1 MTPICEMNG
10 VLLVS
15 MLQEDTM
22 VIIWAGMEFK
32 RHKNNSRNC
41 RLKSKYFPFKNG
53 VWALIPLTEACFS
66 SGWWQAK
73 KTVWGRSSQWR
84 SEETWQIT
92 PPVACFCHDRSEF
105 TWEAAHVLP
114 PWHGH
119 LHHLNILSKEGV
131 PEKENLKSQ
140 TSNRFAL
147 DMMRRF
153 GRDGPGC
160 LGQMFSTSFKAL
172 PFVFSAEWSN
182 PQAEEGPACEAWT
195 NFSHKHCGFILFI
208 LLCVPFQ
215 KKMKAPRF
223 KGKCKKPFWG
233 KYKGGL
239 HRPPKLPLSLMM
251 MNFKKL
257 THHLCIPQPFLECS
271 DVSGLVLGMIIQ
283 KGMRYSPCPE
293 GLQLEKQV
301 NHVSKDTNENLWIY
315 ASKTVP
321 RVGRMLSQE

>member
-1 MTPICEMNG
+1 MTGKEDSVGQELTMEEWGNLTNNPSCS
-10 VLLVS
+10 LLLSWQKWIHMGGSPRPPSVAWTS
-15 MLQEDTM
+15 
-22 VIIWAGMEFK
+22 A
-32 RHKNNSRNC
+32 
-41 RLKSKYFPFKNG
+41 
-53 VWALIPLTEACFS
+53 PLEHFV
-66 SGWWQAK
+66 K
-73 KTVWGRSSQWR
+73 GR
-84 SEETWQIT
+84 
-92 PPVACFCHDRSEF
+92 
-105 TWEAAHVLP
+105 
-114 PWHGH
+114 
-119 LHHLNILSKEGV
+119 V

-195 NFSHKHCGFILFI
+195 NFSHKRCGFILFI

-271 DVSGLVLGMIIQ
+271 DVSSLVLGMIIQ